1 MSCVRLVWQRI
12 CALFGALTSELKIR
26 RRDISMRWLAVR
38 RGLGWGGLA
47 TERRVLRLLHEQ
59 RAVSVLELGR
69 FEIELELSRK
79 SNADVRAAMAQALA
93 DSIAEA

>member
-26 RRDISMRWLAVR
+26 RRDICMRWLAVR

-59 RAVSVLELGR
+59 RAVSVD
-69 FEIELELSRK
+69 ELSRFMG
-79 SNADVRAAMAQALA
+79 SPELSRFSGYVFPASSMAEL
-93 DSIAEA
+93 SSKRGL